1 MARRKI
7 YKICLVCGGQIK
19 NRRPQAVYHI
29 TCYLA
34 KAKQDLIERK
44 IKIRNE
50 NERQLYNS
58 KI

>member
-34 KAKQDLIERK
+34 KAKQDLI
-44 IKIRNE
+44 
-50 NERQLYNS
+50 NS
-58 KI
+58 KIKLQNEKANKLKTF